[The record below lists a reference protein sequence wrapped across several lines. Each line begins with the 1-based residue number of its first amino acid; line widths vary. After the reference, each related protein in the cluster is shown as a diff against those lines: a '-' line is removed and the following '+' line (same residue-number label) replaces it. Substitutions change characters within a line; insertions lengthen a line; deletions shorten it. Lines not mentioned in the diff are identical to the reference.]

1 MYEKPEEEEEVE
13 EKPSLLSRIKQHLS
27 STYEGLKEPF
37 STGMLEEPVDE
48 ELTAEEIQI
57 LKKISARR
65 LPKVSAEE
73 AEFLAKMDRK
83 K

>member
-1 MYEKPEEEEEVE
+1 
-13 EKPSLLSRIKQHLS
+13 
-27 STYEGLKEPF
+27 
-37 STGMLEEPVDE
+37 MLEEPVDE

>member
-1 MYEKPEEEEEVE
+1 MQKIEQFWESCKTDIQPLPVDLYEGMYEEPEEEEEVE
-13 EKPSLLSRIKQHLS
+13 EKPS
-27 STYEGLKEPF
+27 
-37 STGMLEEPVDE
+37 VDE
-48 ELTAEEIQI
+48 ELTAEKIQI